1 MMGSL
6 WDIGAKQVRD
16 SFSSRKF
23 LLVLGLFLVFSLG
36 SVYMGVNDYQQ
47 QMEDFRSGSVYGPAP
62 EKPSLIDVFAPMM
75 KLNMPLAA
83 ALLALLLSYDA
94 VSKEREDGTIEL
106 LLSYP
111 IYRDEVINGKFIAGL
126 FTLSFASLM
135 AFTIS
140 GGLAIY
146 MTGVLPTIEGLSR
159 LSFMW
164 FGTIVYVGFFLA
176 LGTLFSTV
184 FRSSWRSLLAS
195 AGFLL
200 AFLATPF
207 VANIAAQHVYTF
219 DESRSGGGGPGIPV
233 ERDVAVS
240 GTSVSS
246 GSVSIGD
253 TTTDREEKR
262 KEVEQ
267 KRENFKKIVSRLS
280 PSTSYSN
287 YVGTMLGT
295 SYNEQGVEPTMRES
309 LMSSIGYLVYLLSQT
324 LLMFTASYAAFMR
337 QDL

>member
-1 MMGSL
+1 MGSL
-6 WDIGAKQVRD
+6 WDVGAKQVRD

-23 LLVLGLFLVFSLG
+23 LMVLGLFLVFSLG
-36 SVYMGVNDYQQ
+36 SVYIGVDNYQQ
-47 QMEDFRSGSVYGPAP
+47 QLEDFRSGSVYGPAP

-75 KLNMPLAA
+75 QLNMPLAA

-111 IYRDEVINGKFIAGL
+111 VYRDEVINGKLVAGI

-135 AFTIS
+135 AFTTS
-140 GGLAIY
+140 AGLAIF
-146 MTGVLPTIEGLSR
+146 MTGVLPTVEELSR
-159 LSFMW
+159 LCFMW
-164 FGTIVYVGFFLA
+164 FGTVIYLGFFLA

-195 AGFLL
+195 AAFLL

-207 VANIAAQHVYTF
+207 LANIAASHIYTF
-219 DESRSGGGGPGIPV
+219 DDSPPSSGGPSVPV
-233 ERDVAVS
+233 ERGMAVSSDVAVS
-240 GTSVSS
+240 GSTGVDIGRSS
-246 GSVSIGD
+246 E
-253 TTTDREEKR
+253 REEKR

-295 SYNEQGVEPTMRES
+295 SYNQQGVEPTMRES

-324 LLMFTASYAAFMR
+324 MLMFTASYAAFMR